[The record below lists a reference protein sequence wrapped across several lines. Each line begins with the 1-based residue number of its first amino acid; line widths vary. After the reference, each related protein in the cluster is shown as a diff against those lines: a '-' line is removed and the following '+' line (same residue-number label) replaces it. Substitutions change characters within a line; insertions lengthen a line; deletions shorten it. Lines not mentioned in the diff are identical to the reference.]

1 MTILDRKRS
10 FDHLSLLPG
19 EVPFDIAEMFFSRTD
34 ERGVIQAC
42 NGVFRRVSG
51 YEWAQMRGA
60 PHKIVRHPDMP
71 KGVFWLFWQVLKSGQ
86 PIGAYVK
93 NRSADGRFYWV
104 FAVAAPSNDG
114 YVSVRLKPTSPLH
127 GKVIALYE
135 DLLADEQDGL
145 TPEQSAGRLQQR
157 IAEMGYTNYANFSS
171 VALMTEM
178 REQLSR
184 TERSPESWQHR
195 FLTMSDAIMQVQ
207 VETSEML
214 HAFRTIRTVPM
225 NMRILASRLENAGGP
240 ISAISINYGA
250 MLDEM
255 TAWVHAFSHGKDSP
269 FARIRDSIFTG
280 QFLACA
286 AALQVQMAQRFGR
299 QTSSLTNDEIDVPG
313 ESARLR
319 QQALDYRKRAAEALK
334 VVELEAGNL
343 ARSVLDM
350 NRYVTGLS
358 STRMM
363 CKIESAALEDSGEA
377 LAGIV
382 HQLDYCQQAIETHL
396 ARISEMNGLIQSNT
410 AMLRATSQA

>member
-1 MTILDRKRS
+1 MTILDRKRT

-19 EVPFDIAEMFFSRTD
+19 EVPFDVAETFFSRTD
-34 ERGVIQAC
+34 DRGMIQAC

-51 YEWAQMRGA
+51 YDWNQMRGA

-71 KGVFWLFWQVLKSGQ
+71 KGVFWLFWQTLKSGQ

-93 NRSADGRFYWV
+93 NRSSDGRFYWV
-104 FAVAAPSNDG
+104 FAVATPCKGG
-114 YVSVRLKPTSPLH
+114 YVSVRLKPTSDLH
-127 GKVIALYE
+127 GKVITLYE
-135 DLLADEQDGL
+135 ELVAEEQNGL
-145 TPEQSAGRLQQR
+145 TPEDSATRLGQR
-157 IAEMGYTNYANFSS
+157 LAEMGYSNYANFSS

-178 REQLSR
+178 REQLRR
-184 TERSPESWQHR
+184 TERTPESWQNR
-195 FLTMSDAIMQVQ
+195 FRTMSNAILQVQ
-207 VETSEML
+207 VETAEML
-214 HAFRTIRTVPM
+214 KAFRTIRTVPM

-255 TAWVHAFSHGKDSP
+255 TAWVHTFSHGNDSP
-269 FARIRDSIFTG
+269 FARIRDAIFVG

-286 AALQVQMAQRFGR
+286 AALQMQMAQRFGR
-299 QTSSLTNDEIDVPG
+299 QTLNMSDDDIDVSS

-319 QQALDYRKRAAEALK
+319 EQAQDFRKRASEALK
-334 VVELEAGNL
+334 FVELEAGNL

-410 AMLRATSQA
+410 AMLRATAQT